1 MAPSATESLTLPVLG
16 MSCASCQHHVETA
29 LREAVGVESARV
41 DLMAHRASIVFD
53 PARIAPAQLVEAI
66 RAAGYDAVLPRP
78 GASTETPSNS
88 LEAGAERKALA
99 ALIAGAAAMLLGMP
113 LGTSQKM
120 GALDHALMRLL
131 PWLFALPPELLR
143 WFLLLLTAAIMVWAG
158 RGIYLSA
165 ARGLRHGTTN
175 MNTLVSLGTGVAFL
189 YSAYATL
196 WPAPDRQ
203 VYFDAVLLILGF
215 LLLGKALEAR
225 AKRRALAALDAL
237 FRLKPATARRIR
249 DGVEAVVPLEEIQP
263 GDSVLV
269 LPGERFPVDATII
282 EGRTTVDESM
292 LTGESTPLDR
302 EVGGRVLAGSLN
314 YDGAVTC
321 RAESLGEATL
331 LAQITR
337 MVAQAQGSR
346 APMERLA
353 DRASSIF
360 VPVVLALAVL
370 TFAIWLTAT
379 ASLQMALAATVAVLV
394 VACPCAMG
402 LAVPAA
408 LTVAV
413 GRGAQ
418 LGVLFKGG
426 EALERLVHLDV
437 IVLDKTG
444 TLTVGRPVLEAVHL
458 LRPAAENSD
467 SEQDSGLNPR
477 INSGKSAGTLASDKL
492 SQEIPA
498 AILHFSAVATGRGRA
513 EDDLLRLAAAAEER
527 SNHPLAH
534 AIVDE
539 AKQRGLSWPPAEEVQ
554 ILPGRGLTAKVEGH
568 DCLLGNEALFQ
579 EFFIP
584 LPEGIAPPKPG
595 VTRLWM
601 ALDRVAAG
609 CFDARDAL
617 RPDAAGAVAA
627 LRATGLRVLMLTGDS
642 AAAAAP
648 IARQAGIAGIEAGA
662 TNDRSSSLG
671 IEAGA
676 PSDGSSPLEWEAGL
690 DPAGK
695 LARIRALQQSGL
707 RVAMVGDGIND
718 AAALA
723 QADAGIAMGTG
734 ADLAQEAGD
743 VLLLRAQPADIP
755 AAIDLARS
763 TLRIMRQNLA
773 WAAGYNLLGIPLAA
787 GAFYPHF
794 HILLS
799 PWLAAAA
806 MALSSVS
813 VLANSLRL
821 RGWAPAV
828 RQTLGTCGAA
838 DARSALAKLR

>member
-1 MAPSATESLTLPVLG
+1 MNAAGQQSLTLPVLG
-16 MSCASCQHHVETA
+16 MTCASCQHHVEEA
-29 LREAVGVESARV
+29 LRATAGVTSARV
-41 DLMAHRASIVFD
+41 DLMAHRASVVFD
-53 PARIAPAQLVEAI
+53 PAIATPAQMVEAI
-66 RAAGYDAVLPRP
+66 RAAGYDAVLPRAD
-78 GASTETPSNS
+78 GSSETS
-88 LEAGAERKALA
+88 LESLNDGAERKAYA
-99 ALIAGAAAMLLGMP
+99 TLIAGAAAMLLAMP
-113 LGTSQKM
+113 LGSEM

-131 PWLFALPPELLR
+131 PWLFALPPEPLR
-143 WFLLLLTAAIMVWAG
+143 WFLLALTAAMMTWAG

-165 ARGLRHGTTN
+165 LRGLRHGSTN

-189 YSAYATL
+189 YSAYATI
-196 WPAPDRQ
+196 WPAPGRQ
-203 VYFDAVLLILGF
+203 VYFDAVLLIIGF
-215 LLLGKALEAR
+215 LLLGKALEGR

-237 FRLKPATARRIR
+237 SRLKPATARRIR
-249 DGVEAVVPLEEIQP
+249 DGVQTMVPLDEILV

-269 LPGERFPVDATII
+269 LPGERFPVDATIL

-302 EVGGRVLAGSLN
+302 APGGRVLAGSLN
-314 YDGAVTC
+314 YEGAVTC
-321 RAESLGEATL
+321 RAESLGEATM

-337 MVAQAQGSR
+337 MVTQAQSSR

-360 VPVVLALAVL
+360 VPVVLALAAL
-370 TFAIWLTAT
+370 TFIVWMIAT
-379 ASLQMALAATVAVLV
+379 HSLERSLASTVAVLV

-426 EALERLVHLDV
+426 EALERLAHLDA

-444 TLTVGRPVLEAVHL
+444 TLTVGRPVLSAIHSLAGVAEDAIPQEL
-458 LRPAAENSD
+458 KPSSSIKPSNGAA
-467 SEQDSGLNPR
+467 
-477 INSGKSAGTLASDKL
+477 K
-492 SQEIPA
+492 A
-498 AILHFSAVATGRGRA
+498 APFQSP
-513 EDDLLRLAAAAEER
+513 EDDLLRMAAAAEER

-534 AIVDE
+534 AVVD
-539 AKQRGLSWPPAEEVQ
+539 AARARGLVWQPAEDAQV
-554 ILPGRGLTAKVEGH
+554 LPGRGLSAKVEGRE
-568 DCLLGNEALFQ
+568 CLLGNESLFK
-579 EFFIP
+579 EFFIG
-584 LPEGIAPPKPG
+584 LPSGETPPEPG

-601 ALDRVAAG
+601 ALDSAPVG
-609 CFDARDAL
+609 YFDARDAL
-617 RPDAAGAVAA
+617 RPDAAEAVAA
-627 LRATGLRVLMLTGDS
+627 LRRAGLRVLMLTGDS
-642 AAAAAP
+642 AEAAAP
-648 IARQAGIAGIEAGA
+648 IARQAGITEI
-662 TNDRSSSLG
+662 
-671 IEAGA
+671 
-676 PSDGSSPLEWEAGL
+676 EAGL

-723 QADAGIAMGTG
+723 QADAGIAMGSG

-743 VLLLRAQPADIP
+743 VLLLRAQPSAIP
-755 AAIDLARS
+755 AALDLARA
-763 TLRIMRQNLA
+763 TLHVMRQNLI

-787 GAFYPHF
+787 GALYPSF

-813 VLANSLRL
+813 VLGNSLRL
-821 RGWAPAV
+821 RRWKA
-828 RQTLGTCGAA
+828 
-838 DARSALAKLR
+838 S